1 VLRRAGALAGHGAH
15 RLALR
20 SGGRSPHAGRHE
32 PEEQRAME
40 LRTVDPKSLV
50 FNPNNPRRS
59 ASSPD
64 ADEQMAASI
73 KVVGIIQPP
82 IVKQTADG
90 LEILYGER
98 RVKGAISNGLPV
110 IAVLV
115 VEASTSDHAMAAL
128 VENVV
133 RAPLS
138 PVDQWRAIHELEQAG
153 WNAEAIAVTLA
164 LPLRTIRKLKLLAS
178 IPPPMLDHIAQG
190 ELPNERELR
199 LIVNASLEEQATVWK
214 KHRPKKGQ
222 SVVWWEIAR
231 ALDQRKMLARHARF
245 DDAIAQAFGIAW
257 MDDLF
262 APADEDSRYTTQVD
276 AFLAAQEAWLEQ
288 NLPANGVRLALDQY
302 GQPKLPAKAQRLYGA
317 KPRKTDTIGHY
328 LDARTGEIKTIA
340 FRLPE
345 PATKPK
351 QGTAAGTPEAPP
363 KATRPAVTKKG
374 MALIGELRTAALHQ
388 ALAAAEIDDPTL
400 IGLLVLAFAG
410 ENVTVLSPGD
420 SYHAETKRAAY
431 PLVEGGSLTTDP
443 ATLRRS
449 ARAMLAAVLSCQVG
463 ASGSGTMA
471 RHAGAV
477 IGADAWLPSMA
488 TEEFLGCLSKA
499 ALNEVAM
506 ASEVGKYER
515 AKDTRAALCRAF
527 RERTYVHP
535 QARFALTAE
544 ELAAERRGSVPDPS
558 GLKPEA
564 AAGGGDAGGEIPAG
578 EMADDGVGGPE
589 VDADEQDPIAA

>member
-1 VLRRAGALAGHGAH
+1 
-15 RLALR
+15 
-20 SGGRSPHAGRHE
+20 
-32 PEEQRAME
+32 ME
-40 LRTVDPKSLV
+40 LRTVDPRSLV

-59 ASSPD
+59 PASPA

-90 LEILYGER
+90 LEIVYGER
-98 RVKGAISNGLPV
+98 RVKGAISTGLPA

-115 VEASTSDHAMAAL
+115 VAANSSEHAMAAV

-133 RAPLS
+133 RAPLGA
-138 PVDQWRAIHELEQAG
+138 VDQWRAIHQLEQAG
-153 WNAEAIAVTLA
+153 WNAEAIGATLA

-178 IPPPMLDHIAQG
+178 IHPPMLDHIALG

-199 LIVNASLEEQATVWK
+199 LIAQAPLEEQAAVWK
-214 KHRPKKGQ
+214 KCRPKKGQ
-222 SVVWWEIAR
+222 SVVWWQIAR
-231 ALDQRKMLARHARF
+231 ALDQRKLLARHARF
-245 DDAIAQAFGIAW
+245 DDAIAQAFAIVW
-257 MDDLF
+257 SDDLF

-276 AFLAAQEAWLEQ
+276 TFLAAQEAWLEQ
-288 NLPANGVRLALDQY
+288 NLPANGIILAFDPY
-302 GQPKLPAKAQRLYGA
+302 GQPKLPAKAQRLYGE
-317 KPRKTDTIGHY
+317 KPSKTDTIGHY
-328 LDARTGEIKTIA
+328 LDAHTGEIKTIA
-340 FRLPE
+340 FRLPD
-345 PATKPK
+345 PVTKPK
-351 QGTAAGTPEAPP
+351 QGMDAGTPKTPP

-388 ALAAAEIDDPTL
+388 ALEEAEIDDPTL

-410 ENVTVLSPGD
+410 ENVSVISPGD
-420 SYHAETKRAAY
+420 SYRTETRRVAR
-431 PLVEGGSLTTDP
+431 PLVEGGSLTTD
-443 ATLRRS
+443 ATTLRRS

-477 IGADAWLPSMA
+477 IGADAWLSNMA
-488 TEEFLGCLSKA
+488 SEEFLGCLSKA

-506 ASEVGKYER
+506 ASEVGRFDR

-535 QARFALTAE
+535 AARFALTAE
-544 ELAAERRGSVPDPS
+544 ELAAERRWSVLGPS
-558 GLKPEA
+558 DLEPEA
-564 AAGGGDAGGEIPAG
+564 AADGENACGETPAG
-578 EMADDGVGGPE
+578 EVADDDAAGPE
-589 VDADEQDPIAA
+589 ADEDKEALIAA

>member
-1 VLRRAGALAGHGAH
+1 
-15 RLALR
+15 
-20 SGGRSPHAGRHE
+20 
-32 PEEQRAME
+32 ME
-40 LRTVDPKSLV
+40 LRTVDPRSLV

-59 ASSPD
+59 PASPA

-90 LEILYGER
+90 LEIVYGER
-98 RVKGAISNGLPV
+98 RVKGAISTGLPA

-115 VEASTSDHAMAAL
+115 VAANSSEHAMAAV

-133 RAPLS
+133 RAPLGA
-138 PVDQWRAIHELEQAG
+138 VDQWRAIHPLEQAG
-153 WNAEAIAVTLA
+153 WNAEAIGATLA

-178 IPPPMLDHIAQG
+178 IHPPMLDHIALG

-199 LIVNASLEEQATVWK
+199 LIAQAPLEEQAAVWK
-214 KHRPKKGQ
+214 KCRPKKGQ
-222 SVVWWEIAR
+222 SVVWWQIAR
-231 ALDQRKMLARHARF
+231 ALDQRKLLARHARF
-245 DDAIAQAFGIAW
+245 DDAIAQAFAIVW
-257 MDDLF
+257 SDDLF

-276 AFLAAQEAWLEQ
+276 TFLAAQEAWLEQ
-288 NLPANGVRLALDQY
+288 NLPANGIILAFDPY
-302 GQPKLPAKAQRLYGA
+302 GQPKLPAKAQRLYGE
-317 KPRKTDTIGHY
+317 KPSKTDTIGHY
-328 LDARTGEIKTIA
+328 LDAHTGEIKTIA
-340 FRLPE
+340 FRLPD
-345 PATKPK
+345 PVTKPK
-351 QGTAAGTPEAPP
+351 QGMDAGTPKTPP

-388 ALAAAEIDDPTL
+388 ALEEAEIDDPTL

-410 ENVTVLSPGD
+410 ENVSVISPGD
-420 SYHAETKRAAY
+420 SYRTETRRVAR
-431 PLVEGGSLTTDP
+431 PLVEGGSLTTD
-443 ATLRRS
+443 ATTLRRS

-477 IGADAWLPSMA
+477 IGADAWLSNMA
-488 TEEFLGCLSKA
+488 SEEFLGCLSKA

-506 ASEVGKYER
+506 ASEVGRFDR

-535 QARFALTAE
+535 AARFALTAE
-544 ELAAERRGSVPDPS
+544 ELAAERRWSVLGPS
-558 GLKPEA
+558 DLEPEA
-564 AAGGGDAGGEIPAG
+564 AADGENACGETPAG
-578 EMADDGVGGPE
+578 EVADDDAAGPE
-589 VDADEQDPIAA
+589 ADEDKEALIAA